1 MRNSFIHGQPIETAH
16 LERVDCQARDGTLA
30 KTGYVLDLGKVLL
43 LQPGG
48 FHAEDAK
55 DVKLRWVTMRVAR
68 LRATVARRRTLKLT
82 GQVLVNWV
90 ITG

>member
-1 MRNSFIHGQPIETAH
+1 MYQIATRPAFASKLLVPDSIETAH

-55 DVKLRWVTMRVAR
+55 DVKLRWVTMRVTPGPRWLAVVR
-68 LRATVARRRTLKLT
+68 
-82 GQVLVNWV
+82 
-90 ITG
+90 